1 MNPLVSVVIPVYN
14 DVLVGEAIESILKQ
28 TYKPIEIIVIDD
40 GSNTNIAKLLKNY
53 SKFITY
59 VRTENCGAAA
69 ARNRGIKCAKGRY
82 IAFLDSDDIFLP
94 DKIKLQVDFMVKN
107 EAVFC
112 YTGYVRKR
120 VGEDRVISSVDYIN
134 SEVSFPDIISEC
146 LIATPTVMIDKNI
159 LQHHRLF
166 DESMYVGEDVC
177 AWIDIAYKYKMYCIH
192 DLLTVV
198 RVDDNTAAY
207 NIKKYRCGLKNILRY
222 VKDKYSNFSNEI
234 DKLSTEA
241 NKINVLFINE
251 FWLTGGV
258 ERVISNLANN
268 FACFCDVHIY
278 IYKSHYDC
286 VYELSSKVNI
296 VHCNVGNDDLN
307 ALAIIKYIREHN
319 IDIVVGNSGIA
330 ISALHIYHE
339 LVKNNIKFIVCNHE
353 SYFYPCSVKELHNS
367 IIERIHTLRFA
378 DVVTFPTPYSA
389 QAYNCF
395 CNNALAMPNLL
406 DYDVDVNH
414 KKSLSEK
421 RHVLLAVG
429 RFDDRNKHLDR
440 ILEVYALVRK
450 ALKCELYVVGD
461 VIFDRKIDINANE
474 TVEAQMRR
482 LKLDRNDVH
491 FAGKTSDVKKY
502 YAMADVFLLTSE
514 TEAFAMVLAE
524 AGSFGVPSVIMSI
537 PGLDNY
543 VIRDGI
549 NGFICAQGAYQD
561 MADKVCLL
569 LCDDNLYESMS
580 TEAVL
585 LANRFS
591 KTVVVDR
598 WKKILACVHENN
610 KAELRRIISGQSV
623 DTIALKDF
631 VSVCQEYQN
640 TINILVADRGNKQF
654 HTKSIFSILD
664 KTYIS
669 YKEFGVVYTI
679 KKIIHKLWRSI

>member
-14 DVLVGEAIESILKQ
+14 DVLVGEAIESVLKQ
-28 TYKPIEIIVIDD
+28 TYKTIEIIVIDD
-40 GSNTNIAKLLKNY
+40 GSNIDIENLLKKY

-59 VRTENCGAAA
+59 MRTENCGAAA

-177 AWIDIAYKYKMYCIH
+177 AWIDIAYKYKMHCIH

-198 RVDDNTAAY
+198 RVDDNTATY
-207 NIKKYRCGLKNILRY
+207 NIEKYRCGLKNILTH
-222 VKDKYSNFSNEI
+222 VKRKYSNCTKEI
-234 DKLSTEA
+234 DKLSIEV
-241 NKINVLFINE
+241 NKINILFVNP

-268 FACFCDVHIY
+268 LIDFFNIHIY
-278 IYKSHYDC
+278 IYKNYYDC
-286 VYELSSKVNI
+286 VYRLSSNI
-296 VHCNVGNDDLN
+296 NIIHCDAGEDELTTQE
-307 ALAIIKYIREHN
+307 IIKYVRDN
-319 IDIVVGNSGIA
+319 DIDIVIGNSGI
-330 ISALHIYHE
+330 IQSSLYIYRE
-339 LVKNNIKFIVCNHE
+339 LARNNIKFIVCNHE
-353 SYFYPCSVKELHNS
+353 SYFYPHKTKVLNSS
-367 IIERIHTLRFA
+367 IIERIQVLKLA

-414 KKSLSEK
+414 KKSLPEK

-429 RFDDRNKHLDR
+429 RFDDQNKHLDR

-461 VIFDRKIDINANE
+461 VIFDRKIDISANE
-474 TVEAQMRR
+474 TVDAQMRR
-482 LKLDRNDVH
+482 LKLDGNDVH
-491 FAGKTSDVKKY
+491 FVGKTSDVKKWLI
-502 YAMADVFLLTSE
+502 V
-514 TEAFAMVLAE
+514 
-524 AGSFGVPSVIMSI
+524 
-537 PGLDNY
+537 
-543 VIRDGI
+543 
-549 NGFICAQGAYQD
+549 
-561 MADKVCLL
+561 
-569 LCDDNLYESMS
+569 
-580 TEAVL
+580 
-585 LANRFS
+585 
-591 KTVVVDR
+591 
-598 WKKILACVHENN
+598 
-610 KAELRRIISGQSV
+610 
-623 DTIALKDF
+623 
-631 VSVCQEYQN
+631 
-640 TINILVADRGNKQF
+640 
-654 HTKSIFSILD
+654 
-664 KTYIS
+664 
-669 YKEFGVVYTI
+669 
-679 KKIIHKLWRSI
+679 